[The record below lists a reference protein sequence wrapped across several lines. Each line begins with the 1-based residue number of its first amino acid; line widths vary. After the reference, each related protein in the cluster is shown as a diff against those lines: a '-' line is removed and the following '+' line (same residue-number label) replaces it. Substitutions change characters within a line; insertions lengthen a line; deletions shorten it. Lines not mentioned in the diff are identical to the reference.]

1 MRNRQFED
9 NTELIFLS
17 KNVDKVG
24 EELIFINEKQDE
36 LKKNQIKIFAAIKLL
51 WDIDDHLQGKNSK
64 DYSRTQDSL
73 LY

>member
-51 WDIDDHLQGKNSK
+51 
-64 DYSRTQDSL
+64 
-73 LY
+73 